1 MAERTSSNKSVTRG
15 IGSKSGGI
23 ERDPKSREWYHSSRE
38 ARKRE
43 NESGV
48 QSMKKEKGERRKE
61 TRRAMTPARQ
71 SSEVRF
77 GRM

>member
-1 MAERTSSNKSVTRG
+1 LSEIKKAESG
-15 IGSKSGGI
+15 IILAAK
-23 ERDPKSREWYHSSRE
+23 H
-38 ARKRE
+38 AKRE

-61 TRRAMTPARQ
+61 TRRAIIPARQ